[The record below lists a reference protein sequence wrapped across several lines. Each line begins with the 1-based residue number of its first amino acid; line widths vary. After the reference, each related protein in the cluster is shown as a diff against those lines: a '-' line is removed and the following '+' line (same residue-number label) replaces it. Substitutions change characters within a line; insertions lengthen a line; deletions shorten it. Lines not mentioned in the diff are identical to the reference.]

1 MKIMFSETKE
11 KIENFDINFM
21 IFRQE
26 LDLL

>member
-1 MKIMFSETKE
+1 MKIMFSKTKE
-11 KIENFDINFM
+11 KIENFDVNFM